1 MEELRQKMRSAWKG
15 FTRKP
20 AFKGHGHK
28 LGDGSERTEQPSTAP
43 ETRGTAAPRAQT
55 QNSPPG
61 RRVPPQNEY
70 TEASGRKA
78 GDAAASR
85 AQAAETRG
93 RFSAS
98 QTAPVPSRPAAAV
111 AAPQEPVPSAGP
123 SGRGGANDAHGSRG
137 AGDHAKTDSPSAL
150 EPAWLLAVDAAVQS
164 LSVDQEKDA
173 VKAAVATLERVCN
186 NILRDQESEK
196 FRRLRIRNA
205 TVHAMHNREECA
217 MLLQLLGFEQVEL
230 ESRDAIKP
238 DGDSDEPSASD
249 EFLILFPNDEKD
261 IEAAKLKAVLS
272 QLGQLSRHS

>member
-1 MEELRQKMRSAWKG
+1 MEELRQKMRNAWKG

-28 LGDGSERTEQPSTAP
+28 LGDGSEHTEQSSTAP

-61 RRVPPQNEY
+61 RRVPPKNEY

-98 QTAPVPSRPAAAV
+98 QTAPVPSRPAAVV

-123 SGRGGANDAHGSRG
+123 SGRGGA
-137 AGDHAKTDSPSAL
+137 GDHAKTDSLSAL

-164 LSVDQEKDA
+164 LSDDREKDA

-230 ESRDAIKP
+230 ESRDATKP